1 MLFNQIM
8 ASNELKIEHPGT
20 YQFLWK
26 SAVKIGDSGSE
37 HNDTWLR
44 FGDADDFYARK
55 KTVCSIRSISEKVQ
69 TLKVPQKTAGLRSL
83 ADPQGILSVRGG
95 NSADGLHIAQ
105 SFRSQNR
112 VTKKYWYLH

>member
-44 FGDADDFYARK
+44 FGDADNFYA
-55 KTVCSIRSISEKVQ
+55 
-69 TLKVPQKTAGLRSL
+69 QKE
-83 ADPQGILSVRGG
+83 
-95 NSADGLHIAQ
+95 NSAVYPKDIGKSPNPKGASKDGWFKISRRSTRD
-105 SFRSQNR
+105 SFRSRRQQR
-112 VTKKYWYLH
+112 